1 MSTCILHSRACESN
15 GEDSCKSPASCKS
28 QATDEES
35 KVHVWMCLCVQLL
48 MLLMFSFETGHFW
61 TVTVNL
67 IYDFVCCRKDPK
79 GKPLSQI
86 EKLEVMVRS
95 ACKCEWSSLCILKTM
110 LPFCEEVADSSLEAA
125 VGCGPWE
132 RQNGHIFGES
142 CPVPGEDQ
150 DEWEV
155 RFRKAGTWH
164 VRFQY
169 VSCAYPLDAGMK
181 LGRIVPQRA
190 RWSSCL
196 IMLFELFLW
205 FQMSLLAYCL
215 CWYYAVLCLEEGSS
229 QEWQRQVSYPQ
240 WIASDMKSLK
250 HALHLLKMSGCS
262 IWYFIK
268 ST

>member
-1 MSTCILHSRACESN
+1 MAKTVAKAKQAAKAKQPMKKARYMFGCVCVCSCSCCWCFHLKLH
-15 GEDSCKSPASCKS
+15 
-28 QATDEES
+28 
-35 KVHVWMCLCVQLL
+35 
-48 MLLMFSFETGHFW
+48 GHFW

-86 EKLEVMVRS
+86 EKLEVMVRR

-181 LGRIVPQRA
+181 LCRIVPQRA

-262 IWYFIK
+262 IWYFTK